1 MKELDDNDGMGDF
14 SFLVFNA
21 TNPGSTKETSEF
33 SGIFLLNNDGDSI
46 ARFSQTDELYVKT
59 KFAAKLLSASIT

>member
-46 ARFSQTDELYVKT
+46 ARFS
-59 KFAAKLLSASIT
+59 